1 MDRIAVIGAGMAGL
15 ACAQALAAAGAT
27 VTVLD
32 KSRGLGGRLA
42 TRRSAAGPFDHGAP
56 QVQATGDLADWL
68 ASGDH
73 AAPWGAGAW
82 VGLPGM
88 SGLVRPMAHGLEI
101 RAQAEVSAIT
111 PDGTG
116 WRIATADTDHG
127 RFDALVLAI
136 PQPQA
141 LRLLAGQPEVA
152 QAIAPATMRPVWTA
166 MYAFDVPLPA
176 PDLLRPAAGA
186 VDMAIRD
193 SAKPG
198 RGGGERWVVHAAE
211 GWTRDQLEIEKPE
224 AAARLLPVF
233 LTLAGAPDARPVQ
246 ADGHRWRFGL
256 TDRALGR
263 PFVRQGNLA
272 VCGDWCLGAGAQD
285 AWDSG
290 RALAAD
296 LLR

>member
-1 MDRIAVIGAGMAGL
+1 VF
-15 ACAQALAAAGAT
+15 
-27 VTVLD
+27 D
-32 KSRGLGGRLA
+32 KGRGLGGRLA
-42 TRRSAAGPFDHGAP
+42 TRRSAAGAFDHGAP
-56 QVQATGDLADWL
+56 GVQATGGFAAYL
-68 ASGDH
+68 ASGGH
-73 AAPWGAGAW
+73 AAPWGPEGW
-82 VGLPGM
+82 VGLPGA
-88 SGLVRPMAHGLEI
+88 SGLVRPLAEGLDV
-101 RAQAEVSAIT
+101 QTQVEVTGIA
-111 PDGTG
+111 PDGAG
-116 WRIATADTDHG
+116 WRITAGDRTEG
-127 RFDALVLAI
+127 PFDQLVLAI

-141 LRLLAGQPEVA
+141 LRLLAGQEGLA
-152 QAIAPATMRPVWTA
+152 QAIAPASMRPVWTA
-166 MYAFDVPLPA
+166 MYAFDAPLPA
-176 PDLLRPAAGA
+176 PDILRPEGGA
-186 VDMAIRD
+186 IALAIRET
-193 SAKPG
+193 AKPG
-198 RGGGERWVVHAAE
+198 RDGAERWVVHAAE
-211 GWTRDQLEIEKPE
+211 GWTRDQLEIEKPD